1 MEPVVQEPLGHIK
14 CGDPGRSVLKTV
26 EDKLMLAQA
35 LDRQLVAVLQAFLYV
50 VGRQHGIRSHITDIL
65 LSKHKDIGVRL
76 EQDTEIAHKSGD
88 SPA

>member
-50 VGRQHGIRSHITDIL
+50 VGRQHGIRAHITHIL
-65 LSKHKDIGVRL
+65 LSKH
-76 EQDTEIAHKSGD
+76 
-88 SPA
+88 